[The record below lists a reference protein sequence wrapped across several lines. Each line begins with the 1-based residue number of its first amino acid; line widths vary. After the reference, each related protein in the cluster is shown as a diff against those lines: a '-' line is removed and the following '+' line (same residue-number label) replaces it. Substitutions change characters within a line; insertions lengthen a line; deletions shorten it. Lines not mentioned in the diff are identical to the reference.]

1 MKAKAIG
8 YWVTTAL
15 LVIGGGAGGVAQLAH
30 RPENIEAL
38 RELGYPAYVAT
49 IIGAWKIFGAVV
61 VALPR
66 LPRLKEWAYAGFVF
80 VMTGAAA
87 SHAMSGGP
95 AWHVA
100 APLVVAAFAV
110 ASWALRPPSR
120 TLGKLLPESEG
131 SAPEHGT
138 AAAPL
143 PSR

>member
-38 RELGYPAYVAT
+38 RGLGYPAYVAT

-61 VALPR
+61 VALPG

-87 SHAMSGGP
+87 SHAISGGP

-120 TLGKLLPESEG
+120 TLGKLFPESEG
-131 SAPEHGT
+131 SAPEHGA